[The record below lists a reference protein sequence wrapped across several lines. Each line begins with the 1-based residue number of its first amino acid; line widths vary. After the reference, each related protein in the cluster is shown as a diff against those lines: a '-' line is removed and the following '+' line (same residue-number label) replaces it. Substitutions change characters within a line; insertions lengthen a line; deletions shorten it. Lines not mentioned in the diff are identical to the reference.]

1 MKSQTHTTSDAVAGL
16 KTILIRMPIYR
27 YDNFLKKCESWRGEF
42 NILKNGVI
50 TRDGSEQ
57 RQVEI
62 RCNALHA
69 ELLSDLAKSV
79 YPEAALDIEES
90 IRLSREP

>member
-1 MKSQTHTTSDAVAGL
+1 MKSQTHTTSEAVDAS
-16 KTILIRMPIYR
+16 KTILVRIPIDR
-27 YDNFLKKCESWRGEF
+27 YNNFLEKCESWRGEF

-57 RQVEI
+57 KQVEI
-62 RCNALHA
+62 RCNAMHA

-79 YPEAALDIEES
+79 YPDATLDIEES
-90 IRLSREP
+90 IRLSREA